1 MIPFHEAP
9 AASTAEISARL
20 KEIRAEFDAA
30 TEVQATVRNSRTS
43 EFGRAR
49 EAKLALLRDE
59 RWWLNQEI
67 KRRRSA
73 PLPLAA

>member
-1 MIPFHEAP
+1 MIPFREAP
-9 AASTAEISARL
+9 ATSTAEINARL
-20 KEIRAEFDAA
+20 EEIRAEIVA
-30 TEVQATVRNSRTS
+30 TAGAQATVQNSRTS